1 MLPSEGSIL
10 EQWVVEQLT
19 RLTLFMSLGCPS
31 PPFPNRSAVTLH
43 GHQSEAANV
52 RRNCAWAL
60 LRLLATGATC
70 TLHGAATASASLH
83 SGRPFVEASLLDG
96 ADNNLPP
103 GSAAE
108 VADRAKKVTRP
119 AAFRPYT
126 TAFTFRGSS
135 S

>member
-1 MLPSEGSIL
+1 MGCGTADTPNPFYGAWLP
-10 EQWVVEQLT
+10 
-19 RLTLFMSLGCPS
+19 P

-126 TAFTFRGSS
+126 TAFTFRESS